1 MDGISLTKLN
11 KLMKRSTSLDVCKTI
26 EIQKGLMGTEEKS
39 VFFCGYRGKWIKK
52 ANKKRELYSSPFQ
65 MLTPKHTMSDLYLT

>member
-1 MDGISLTKLN
+1 
-11 KLMKRSTSLDVCKTI
+11 MKRSTSLDAPKTI
-26 EIQKGLMGTEEKS
+26 QIQKGLMGAENNS
-39 VFFCGYRGKWIKK
+39 VFFVYRAWGIKK

>member
-1 MDGISLTKLN
+1 
-11 KLMKRSTSLDVCKTI
+11 
-26 EIQKGLMGTEEKS
+26 MGTEEKS

-52 ANKKRELYSSPFQ
+52 ELIKKRELYSSPFQ